1 MSALSADEYS
11 QLSRDEQG
19 VEDQVQMER
28 IRKEQESLPYAWGQK
43 LDHVEMSF
51 PVPPGTRARQVQVT
65 LKRTYLSVLV
75 HNNVVVEGTLYR
87 PIQLD
92 GSTWTIGMCCNLISD
107 DGQMLSVYL
116 EKENGNEWWPHVV
129 THHPQIDT
137 TKLTPEDSQLSDLDG
152 ETR

>member
-1 MSALSADEYS
+1 MYTNLNW
-11 QLSRDEQG
+11 
-19 VEDQVQMER
+19 
-28 IRKEQESLPYAWGQK
+28 K
-43 LDHVEMSF
+43 
-51 PVPPGTRARQVQVT
+51 
-65 LKRTYLSVLV
+65 
-75 HNNVVVEGTLYR
+75 GTLYR

-152 ETR
+152 ETW

>member
-1 MSALSADEYS
+1 
-11 QLSRDEQG
+11 
-19 VEDQVQMER
+19 
-28 IRKEQESLPYAWGQK
+28 
-43 LDHVEMSF
+43 
-51 PVPPGTRARQVQVT
+51 
-65 LKRTYLSVLV
+65 
-75 HNNVVVEGTLYR
+75 
-87 PIQLD
+87 
-92 GSTWTIGMCCNLISD
+92 MCCNLISD

>member
-75 HNNVVVEGTLYR
+75 HNNVVVEVCIQILTGRALYT
-87 PIQLD
+87 D
-92 GSTWTIGMCCNLISD
+92 
-107 DGQMLSVYL
+107 LS
-116 EKENGNEWWPHVV
+116 NWMVV
-129 THHPQIDT
+129 HGRSVCAAT
-137 TKLTPEDSQLSDLDG
+137 
-152 ETR
+152 